1 MFLVLIIFKNDFFL
15 LNLFQFLDQIIIWQ
29 KISSFCDKLFQVMVN
44 LVLFVFINSIFF
56 GIVITLQIYTLKLI
70 ATYLVNKLTYN

>member
-29 KISSFCDKLFQVMVN
+29 KISSFYDKLFQVMVN